1 MNKYSLNISSE
12 ISFDSIKISKKGTK
26 PENLVKIDLRLPLV
40 DRWGK
45 KYRNIFYPCPKMAIL
60 ITGRN

>member
-1 MNKYSLNISSE
+1 MYSLNISSE

-26 PENLVKIDLRLPLV
+26 PEHLAKNDLRLPLV

-45 KYRNIFYPCPKMAIL
+45 KKRNIFYPWSKNGY
-60 ITGRN
+60 TYSW